1 MKLKRKVLST
11 VMALALAMTALWTP
25 VTAQAAEYTP
35 VYVTDENGTTCTGDF
50 DSLLSGQIIFYPAD
64 MSESNATY
72 PVIAWANGTMCAP
85 GLYYE
90 LLSQIAAGGYIVV
103 TNTNMMSADGTAQIG
118 SIDYIIAQN
127 TNPDSIFYGK
137 VDTENIGVAGHS
149 QGGRSSVNAAVADS
163 RIDCVLSIA
172 GSNYKSEAKKLS
184 TPTLFTT
191 GSLDSI
197 VMPALWVK
205 PAYQACKGTAVY
217 ASLKNGVHTSC
228 VLDPDK
234 YADYA
239 IKWFDAFL
247 KDDAAAKKVFQPGG
261 AFSKDSNWGK
271 YASKNW

>member
-1 MKLKRKVLST
+1 MKLKRKVFST
-11 VMALALAMTALWTP
+11 VMALALAITALWTP
-25 VTAQAAEYTP
+25 VTVEAAEYTP

-64 MSESNATY
+64 LPAGNDTY

-85 GLYYE
+85 GLYYS
-90 LLSQIAAGGYIVV
+90 LLSKIAAGGYIVV

-163 RIDCVLSIA
+163 RIDCVMSIA

-197 VMPALWVK
+197 VMPAMWVK

-234 YADYA
+234 YAGYA
-239 IKWFDAFL
+239 VQWFDAFL
-247 KDDAAAKKVFQPGG
+247 KNDAAAKKVFQPGG

>member
-25 VTAQAAEYTP
+25 VTAEAAGFTP

-64 MSESNATY
+64 LPTGNDTY

-172 GSNYKSEAKKLS
+172 GSNYKSEAKQLS

-205 PAYQACKGTAVY
+205 PAYQACTGTAVY

-228 VLDPDK
+228 VLNPDK
-234 YADYA
+234 YANYA

-247 KDDAAAKKVFQPGG
+247 KNDASAKKVFQPGG

>member
-1 MKLKRKVLST
+1 MKLKRKLIST
-11 VMALALAMTALWTP
+11 LMALALTATALFTP
-25 VTAQAAEYTP
+25 ATAQAAEYSP
-35 VYVTDENGTTCTGDF
+35 VYVTDANGTTCTGDF

-64 MSESNATY
+64 LTESDATY
-72 PVIAWANGTMCAP
+72 PVISWANGTMCAP
-85 GLYYE
+85 GLYYS
-90 LLSQIAAGGYIVV
+90 LLSKIAAGGYIVV
-103 TNTNMMSADGTAQIG
+103 TNTNMMSADGEAQID
-118 SIDYIIAQN
+118 SIDFILEKNAD
-127 TNPDSIFYGK
+127 PDSIFYGK

-149 QGGRSSVNAAVADS
+149 QGGRSSVNAAVADD

-205 PAYQACKGTAVY
+205 PAYQACTGTAVY
-217 ASLKNGVHTSC
+217 ASLKGGVHTSC
-228 VLDPDK
+228 VLTPEK

-247 KDDAAAKKVFQPGG
+247 KDDAAAKKVFKPGG

-271 YASKNW
+271 YVSKNW

>member
-1 MKLKRKVLST
+1 MKLKRKIITT
-11 VMALALAMTALWTP
+11 VMTLALAATALFAPAT
-25 VTAQAAEYTP
+25 VQAAEFTP
-35 VYVTDENGTTCTGDF
+35 VYVTDANGTTCTGDF

-64 MSESNATY
+64 LVESDATY

-85 GLYYE
+85 GLYYS
-90 LLSQIAAGGYIVV
+90 LLSKIAAGGYIVV
-103 TNTNMMSADGTAQIG
+103 TNTNMMSADGTAQIA
-118 SIDYIIAQN
+118 SIDFILKKNADPN
-127 TNPDSIFYGK
+127 SIFYQK

-149 QGGRSSVNAAVADS
+149 QGGRSSVNAAVADD

-205 PAYQACKGTAVY
+205 PAYQACTGTAVY
-217 ASLKNGVHTSC
+217 ASLKGGVHTSC

-247 KDDAAAKKVFQPGG
+247 KDDVAAKKVFQPGG
-261 AFSKDSNWGK
+261 AFSKDSDWGK
-271 YASKNW
+271 YSSKNW

>member
-11 VMALALAMTALWTP
+11 VMALALALTALWTP
-25 VTAQAAEYTP
+25 VTAEAAEYTP

-50 DSLLSGQIIFYPAD
+50 DSLLSGQIIFYPAELPTGND
-64 MSESNATY
+64 TY
-72 PVIAWANGTMCAP
+72 PVVAWANGTMCAP

-127 TNPDSIFYGK
+127 SNPDSIFYGK

-234 YADYA
+234 YAGYA
-239 IKWFDAFL
+239 VQWFDAFL
-247 KDDAAAKKVFQPGG
+247 KNDAAAKKVFQPGG

>member
-1 MKLKRKVLST
+1 MKLKRKVLTT
-11 VMALALAMTALWTP
+11 VAALALA
-25 VTAQAAEYTP
+25 VTAFLTPATVQAADFKP
-35 VYVTDENGTTCTGDF
+35 IYVTDENGTTCTGDF

-64 MSESNATY
+64 LATGNETY

-118 SIDYIIAQN
+118 SIDYILEMNADPN
-127 TNPDSIFYGK
+127 SIFYQK

-197 VMPALWVK
+197 VMPAMWVK
-205 PAYQACKGTAVY
+205 PAYQACTGTAVY
-217 ASLKNGVHTSC
+217 ASLKGGVHTSC
-228 VLDPDK
+228 VLNPGK

-239 IKWFDAFL
+239 ISWFDAFL
-247 KDDAAAKKVFQPGG
+247 KDDANAKKVFQPGG

>member
-11 VMALALAMTALWTP
+11 VMALALALTALWTP

-50 DSLLSGQIIFYPAD
+50 DSLLSGQIIFYPAELPTGND
-64 MSESNATY
+64 TY
-72 PVIAWANGTMCAP
+72 PVVAWANGTMCAP

-127 TNPDSIFYGK
+127 SNPDSIFYGK

-217 ASLKNGVHTSC
+217 ASLKGGIHTSC

-234 YADYA
+234 YAGYA
-239 IKWFDAFL
+239 VQWFDAFL
-247 KDDAAAKKVFQPGG
+247 KNDAAAKKVFQPGG